1 MRKFLFIALVLLV
14 GTNIFLFKRLDS
26 VKKERNR
33 LDSNQAALLSDVEH
47 YKTEAGKN
55 ATSVLRLE
63 LTKNELEKKN
73 KDLTKTVDDLNIKLK
88 RIQAATTTAT
98 KTEIEIKTK
107 VRDSIVYRNE
117 LDTLLN
123 FRWRD
128 SWIDLRG
135 TIDKGVLSAKI
146 ESADTLHHIIHKIPK
161 KFLFFRFGVKAIK
174 MDVVN
179 SNPHNK
185 ITYTEYIELKKIAF
199 VEYFFHFRTCI
210 LRSTHVFCIFAVPNL
225 YRCCISENLAS
236 FCRSGVFHF
245 LCRKPNYHTIST
257 NILQKSQYP
266 L

>member
-1 MRKFLFIALVLLV
+1 MRKFIFIAIAILAGVNV
-14 GTNIFLFKRLDS
+14 FLYKRLDN
-26 VKKERNR
+26 VKEERDR
-33 LDSNQAALLSDVEH
+33 LESNQTVLLSDVEY

-55 ATSVLRLE
+55 AASVSRLE
-63 LTKNELEKKN
+63 LTKDELEKKN
-73 KDLTKTVDDLNIKLK
+73 KDLTQIVDDLNIKLK

-185 ITYTEYIELKKIAF
+185 ITYTEYIELKK
-199 VEYFFHFRTCI
+199 
-210 LRSTHVFCIFAVPNL
+210 
-225 YRCCISENLAS
+225 
-236 FCRSGVFHF
+236 
-245 LCRKPNYHTIST
+245 
-257 NILQKSQYP
+257 
-266 L
+266 

>member
-1 MRKFLFIALVLLV
+1 MRKFLFIALVLLI
-14 GTNIFLFKRLDS
+14 GANIFLFKRLDS
-26 VKKERNR
+26 VKKERDR

-47 YKTEAGKN
+47 YKTESGKN

-73 KDLTKTVDDLNIKLK
+73 KGLTKTVDDLNIKLK

-98 KTEIEIKTK
+98 KTEIEIKTE
-107 VRDSIVYRNE
+107 VRDSIVYRNQ

-128 SWIDLRG
+128 SWIDLMG

-146 ESADTLHHIIHKIPK
+146 ESTDTLHHIIHKIPK

-174 MDVVN
+174 MEVVN

-185 ITYTEYIELKKIAF
+185 ITYTEYIELKK
-199 VEYFFHFRTCI
+199 
-210 LRSTHVFCIFAVPNL
+210 
-225 YRCCISENLAS
+225 
-236 FCRSGVFHF
+236 
-245 LCRKPNYHTIST
+245 
-257 NILQKSQYP
+257 
-266 L
+266 

>member
-55 ATSVLRLE
+55 AASVLRLE

-146 ESADTLHHIIHKIPK
+146 ESADTLHHITHKIPK

-185 ITYTEYIELKKIAF
+185 ITYTEYIELKK
-199 VEYFFHFRTCI
+199 
-210 LRSTHVFCIFAVPNL
+210 
-225 YRCCISENLAS
+225 
-236 FCRSGVFHF
+236 
-245 LCRKPNYHTIST
+245 
-257 NILQKSQYP
+257 
-266 L
+266 

>member
-55 ATSVLRLE
+55 AASVLRLE

-107 VRDSIVYRNE
+107 VR
-117 LDTLLN
+117 DTLLN

-185 ITYTEYIELKKIAF
+185 ITYTEYIELKK
-199 VEYFFHFRTCI
+199 
-210 LRSTHVFCIFAVPNL
+210 
-225 YRCCISENLAS
+225 
-236 FCRSGVFHF
+236 
-245 LCRKPNYHTIST
+245 
-257 NILQKSQYP
+257 
-266 L
+266 

>member
-1 MRKFLFIALVLLV
+1 MSW
-14 GTNIFLFKRLDS
+14 KR
-26 VKKERNR
+26 
-33 LDSNQAALLSDVEH
+33 
-47 YKTEAGKN
+47 
-55 ATSVLRLE
+55 
-63 LTKNELEKKN
+63 KN

-98 KTEIEIKTK
+98 KTEIEIETK
-107 VRDSIVYRNE
+107 VRDSIVYRNQ

-135 TIDKGVLSAKI
+135 TIDKGVLFAKI

-185 ITYTEYIELKKIAF
+185 ITYTEYIELKK
-199 VEYFFHFRTCI
+199 
-210 LRSTHVFCIFAVPNL
+210 
-225 YRCCISENLAS
+225 
-236 FCRSGVFHF
+236 
-245 LCRKPNYHTIST
+245 
-257 NILQKSQYP
+257 
-266 L
+266 

>member
-55 ATSVLRLE
+55 AASVLRLE

-146 ESADTLHHIIHKIPK
+146 EKC
-161 KFLFFRFGVKAIK
+161 RY
-174 MDVVN
+174 
-179 SNPHNK
+179 
-185 ITYTEYIELKKIAF
+185 IT
-199 VEYFFHFRTCI
+199 
-210 LRSTHVFCIFAVPNL
+210 P
-225 YRCCISENLAS
+225 
-236 FCRSGVFHF
+236 
-245 LCRKPNYHTIST
+245 YHTQDTEKVSFLPIWGEGYKDGCCKFKST
-257 NILQKSQYP
+257 QQNYIY
-266 L
+266 

>member
-123 FRWRD
+123 FR
-128 SWIDLRG
+128 SAN
-135 TIDKGVLSAKI
+135 LS
-146 ESADTLHHIIHKIPK
+146 DDHNTPHKIVMNYHSGGAGTE
-161 KFLFFRFGVKAIK
+161 FLF
-174 MDVVN
+174 
-179 SNPHNK
+179 SQ
-185 ITYTEYIELKKIAF
+185 
-199 VEYFFHFRTCI
+199 
-210 LRSTHVFCIFAVPNL
+210 NL
-225 YRCCISENLAS
+225 
-236 FCRSGVFHF
+236 
-245 LCRKPNYHTIST
+245 
-257 NILQKSQYP
+257 
-266 L
+266 